1 MENRFNQR
9 KSISLDVMVDHQ
21 GVGLVNAQTINIS
34 MGGMYIDTGRIR
46 LPSNSSIKIFFSL
59 NIECNNQTHDI
70 SGIVVRSKED
80 GVGIM
85 FDGMSDDC
93 NAALF
98 SMIHGEHNRSTNGR
112 KPHSKISTF

>member
-1 MENRFNQR
+1 
-9 KSISLDVMVDHQ
+9 MVDHQ

-46 LPSNSSIKIFFSL
+46 LPSNASIKIFFSL

-70 SGIVVRSKED
+70 SGIVVRSQED

-93 NAALF
+93 NTALF
-98 SMIHGEHNRSTNGR
+98 SMIHGEQNRSTNGR
-112 KPHSKISTF
+112 RPHSKTSTF